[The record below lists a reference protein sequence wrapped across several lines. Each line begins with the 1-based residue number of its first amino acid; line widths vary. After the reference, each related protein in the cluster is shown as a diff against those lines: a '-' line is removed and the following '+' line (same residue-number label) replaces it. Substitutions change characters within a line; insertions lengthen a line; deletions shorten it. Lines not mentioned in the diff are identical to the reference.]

1 MLRWALLGLALV
13 AVGLDAQAA
22 SPKAKVMKVLP
33 HLLDEQGRHMLSPSL
48 YERDAYQAYLRQHPE
63 KCSGLRFDV
72 HWKAS
77 GTGTAALRLFVEI
90 RGSKEPKP
98 VVLVQG
104 VERRRWYQRWTPLT
118 LDGDSYR
125 KLGEVVAWRASLWDG
140 ETLLAEQK
148 SFLW

>member
-1 MLRWALLGLALV
+1 MLRWALLVLLLASL
-13 AVGLDAQAA
+13 GLDAQAA
-22 SPKAKVMKVLP
+22 SAKAKVMKVLP
-33 HLLDEQGRHMLSPSL
+33 HLLDEQGRHTLSPSL
-48 YERDAYQAYLRQHPE
+48 YERDAYQALLRRHPE

-72 HWKAS
+72 HWSAT

-125 KLGEVVAWRASLWDG
+125 KLGEVVAWRASLWNGD
-140 ETLLAEQK
+140 TLLAEQK

>member
-98 VVLVQG
+98 
-104 VERRRWYQRWTPLT
+104 PP
-118 LDGDSYR
+118 
-125 KLGEVVAWRASLWDG
+125 
-140 ETLLAEQK
+140 
-148 SFLW
+148 

>member
-1 MLRWALLGLALV
+1 MLRWALLGMALLV
-13 AVGLDAQAA
+13 SALNAQAA
-22 SPKAKVMKVLP
+22 SAKVMKVLP
-33 HLLDEQGRHMLSPSL
+33 HLLDEQGRHTLSPSL

-63 KCSGLRFDV
+63 KCSALRFDV
-72 HWKAS
+72 HWKA
-77 GTGTAALRLFVEI
+77 TGTATATLRLFVEI

-140 ETLLAEQK
+140 DTLLAEQK